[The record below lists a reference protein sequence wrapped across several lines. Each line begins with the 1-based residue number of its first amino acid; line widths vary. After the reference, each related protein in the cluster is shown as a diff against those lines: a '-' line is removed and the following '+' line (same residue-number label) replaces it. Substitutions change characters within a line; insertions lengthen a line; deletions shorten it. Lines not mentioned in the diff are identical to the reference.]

1 MGETN
6 GPIAVIGAGLQGACI
21 ALELARRGRAVH
33 LFEAEASPFTQASRG
48 GEGKLHCGFTYAK
61 DGTGRTTRV
70 MHRGALAFSGL
81 IARWAETPVPAGA
94 FSAPFWYAVHR
105 DSLLPLDAIANHFA
119 RVERDFVESASLGG
133 SYPGWSG
140 GGLFDR
146 VPTAG
151 VEAVFSDCIVG
162 AFRTAEVA
170 VDPEAIGRLLVAAIT
185 ASDRI
190 EFLPNAR
197 VSAVEGED
205 LFTVLAGGSRHGP
218 YRHVVNATWAGRL
231 ELDATRGIVPG
242 RPWLFRYKM
251 GVELSGV
258 EVEDLPS
265 TTIVQGPFGD
275 ILHRGGGRW
284 YLSWYPACRLAASDA
299 IAPNLVFDE
308 ADRMEQIEPTLA
320 AMEGIAPAVA
330 RLRSAQSVGTIGG
343 IIFSWGDID
352 IDAEETPLH
361 VRHDIGPESHGNY
374 HTVNTGKFTTAPIFA
389 VEMADRITGAT

>member
-1 MGETN
+1 
-6 GPIAVIGAGLQGACI
+6 
-21 ALELARRGRAVH
+21 
-33 LFEAEASPFTQASRG
+33 LFE
-48 GEGKLHCGFTYAK
+48 
-61 DGTGRTTRV
+61 
-70 MHRGALAFSGL
+70 
-81 IARWAETPVPAGA
+81 PVP
-94 FSAPFWYAVHR
+94 
-105 DSLLPLDAIANHFA
+105 
-119 RVERDFVESASLGG
+119 
-133 SYPGWSG
+133 SG
-140 GGLFDR
+140 EVD
-146 VPTAG
+146 
-151 VEAVFSDCIVG
+151 AVFSDSIVG

-170 VDPEAIGRLLVAAIT
+170 VDPEAIGRMLAAAIT

-197 VSAVEGED
+197 VSAIEGED
-205 LFTVLAGGSRHGP
+205 RFTVVAGGSRHGP
-218 YRHVVNATWAGRL
+218 YRQAVNATWAGRL

-258 EVEDLPS
+258 EVPSDHLPS

-284 YLSWYPACRLAASDA
+284 YLSWYPTCRLAASDA
-299 IAPNLVFDE
+299 IAPNLIFGE

-320 AMEGIAPAVA
+320 AMEGIAPAVT

-374 HTVNTGKFTTAPIFA
+374 HTVNTGKSTTAPIFA
-389 VEMADRITGAT
+389 VDMADRITGAT